1 MVRWRKG
8 TPHIGMGDAGSS
20 PVLTTKNKGDATV
33 VRFRSREDK
42 KPKHA
47 DELAWP
53 LSQVAKL
60 VNAR

>member
-1 MVRWRKG
+1 MKIIPIYLIDALICNKKIQSG
-8 TPHIGMGDAGSS
+8 GGIGSQS
-20 PVLTTKNKGDATV
+20 GDATV

-53 LSQVAKL
+53 K
-60 VNAR
+60 

>member
-1 MVRWRKG
+1 MVTTVEVDAVG
-8 TPHIGMGDAGSS
+8 TNR
-20 PVLTTKNKGDATV
+20 VTATV

-53 LSQVAKL
+53 QIVLAVVAT
-60 VNAR
+60 